1 MSNSGKKYTNE
12 KMMEIG
18 QLNVERDWSI
28 RELAE
33 EFDVSKSTVSK
44 AKDVYV
50 AYRDG
55 RQTGEREKERDMKE
69 KVSRL
74 ENRIERLS
82 SKENE
87 TVANESSEIDPQ
99 DYVKNPE
106 QDKIREEE
114 NEEDESG
121 WGWIA
126 VGLGVLVGAGS
137 VIFRDLTE

>member
-18 QLNVERDWSI
+18 RLNVDEDWSI

-44 AKDVYV
+44 AKDVYL

-55 RQTGEREKERDMKE
+55 KQTGEQEKEGDMKE
-69 KVSRL
+69 KVNRL

-87 TVANESSEIDPQ
+87 TNTNGSSEIDPQ
-99 DYVKNPE
+99 DYVNNPE
-106 QDKIREEE
+106 EDKTREEE
-114 NEEDESG
+114 NEEGESG
-121 WGWIA
+121 LGWIA